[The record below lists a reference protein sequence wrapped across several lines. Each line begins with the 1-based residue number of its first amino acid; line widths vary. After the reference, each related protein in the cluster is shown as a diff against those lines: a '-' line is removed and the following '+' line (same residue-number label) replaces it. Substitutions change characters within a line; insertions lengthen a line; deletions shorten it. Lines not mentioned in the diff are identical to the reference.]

1 MKKTSRRGVATA
13 WIPVLI
19 LALGVGAAIWGVERK
34 WRAQT
39 ERRQEE
45 IASLRKETARLAA
58 LRDDLQRLLGVAPC
72 AIPDEVDGLPLSSA
86 LPAPHAAQAETHGGS
101 QADEDMSAAPH
112 AAPPATR
119 I

>member
-13 WIPVLI
+13 WMLVLL
-19 LALGVGAAIWGVERK
+19 LALCVGASVWGVERK

-45 IASLRKETARLAA
+45 IARLRKETARLSA
-58 LRDDLQRLLGVAPC
+58 LRDNLQRLMDVAPC

-86 LPAPHAAQAETHGGS
+86 LPAPRADQTEPHGAS
-101 QADEDMSAAPH
+101 QAGGDAP
-112 AAPPATR
+112 AGTQENPPATR